1 MKAKSKSKRSV
12 RKFSRLKINPK
23 EESPSNDDGIDLSSL
38 RKPITT
44 SLSSLR
50 QVAKLFDN
58 GNHEVTSILDY
69 ECEVIYECRICRSLF
84 RSLANFISHKR
95 VYCTAKFDISMD
107 RSAIDPLG
115 MPILIPNITPP
126 PSSDTESKENCKA
139 ERSKGNPLDTF
150 SRKDLTSVVAMLQQK
165 QAETDPH
172 RRPPSPLRIVA
183 DTEQVLLE
191 VLESN
196 KVAYQTVLE
205 PTHSHIDSTDLMK
218 AQANEVQSILSRN
231 TAVLGPD
238 GQLIEV
244 NHLEKPDSPLQFHD
258 HPEDSL
264 SSTSSGDTNLVC
276 SVCDAK
282 FATKKT
288 LTFHMKSLHTPH
300 RMVYP
305 CPCCE
310 SLFTNPWGVYRHL
323 YKIHRKSND
332 QVRKLRPQIQEKAY
346 RTEATRAQDIEKDC
360 ANSKLNNNHEVT
372 INETEEWMAHL
383 ERDGELQRC
392 GGCGKRFD
400 RKAALLS
407 HSQICQKRIAACSD
421 GAARARRQQK
431 ASEIILETSISAPI
445 TSGRLPV
452 SEGSVSVK
460 DIIPKVVK
468 DQKDEVIRLPNL
480 SSAVTLT
487 RLGQDSDIGIRVEG
501 VSSLSKD
508 AWDKIGN
515 DGRAVEETVGEALGN
530 AEVLEMNGVQGDVE
544 MDDDPEIIFTKIE
557 KNQETPVDNVDSK
570 KRKSAAR
577 GDRQQN
583 SNSSLLKRSKTPS
596 LKGRSAPP
604 ETTRPVSSRVKAI
617 ERRIATIAD
626 LPKLRCLPCN
636 KKFSSMAHLRRHM
649 AIHITWNRYRCNLC
663 GFKCYEKVDCV
674 AHCNMAHDA
683 KNNRSA
689 IAGMMAEIQPDDNNA
704 NAAGRSLLKKQQ
716 GQTKE
721 AMDLEVI
728 DVTKPKTTFDDIAN
742 ANEEIDCIQNGDVHG
757 DKAASSPNS
766 ENRSEDSS
774 ERSKRAKLDEDP
786 ELRRMVMEVIF
797 GSSEGSSSSSEQSF
811 NSSATPKAL
820 ERGISIERSASSS
833 PTSIEAGNPSPK
845 TIESPKNEDKVQRPT
860 RNRSKVIDKD
870 FIYDLDAVLMQ
881 EPVMMEKLSHGPETS
896 LKVTNDKKR
905 NSIDIT
911 DFKGSDD
918 LTVVLYTGDDGNSK
932 IQEITKTN
940 IIVGDK

>member
-1 MKAKSKSKRSV
+1 MKPKSKSKRSV
-12 RKFSRLKINPK
+12 RKFGRLKINQK
-23 EESPSNDDGIDLSSL
+23 EEPPSNDDGIDLSNL

-58 GNHEVTSILDY
+58 GNHEVKSILDY

-95 VYCTAKFDISMD
+95 VYCRAKFDISMD
-107 RSAIDPLG
+107 RSAIDPHG

-126 PSSDTESKENCKA
+126 AFSDTESKENCTA
-139 ERSKGNPLDTF
+139 ERSRSRPGDAF
-150 SRKDLTSVVAMLQQK
+150 SRKDLTSVVAMLQQRH
-165 QAETDPH
+165 ADPQP
-172 RRPPSPLRIVA
+172 RAPSPLRIVA

-205 PTHSHIDSTDLMK
+205 PTHREIDPTDLMK
-218 AQANEVQSILSRN
+218 AQANEVQNILSRD

-238 GQLIEV
+238 GHLIEV

-264 SSTSSGDTNLVC
+264 SSTSSGDTNLTC

-360 ANSKLNNNHEVT
+360 ANSKLNNNHETTV
-372 INETEEWMAHL
+372 NETEEWMAHL
-383 ERDGELQRC
+383 ESDGELQRC

-431 ASEIILETSISAPI
+431 ASEIVLETSTSSPI
-445 TSGRLPV
+445 TTGRVPV
-452 SEGSVSVK
+452 PEGTVSVK

-468 DQKDEVIRLPNL
+468 EQKEEVIRLPNL

-487 RLGQDSDIGIRVEG
+487 RLGQDSEIGIRVEG

-508 AWDKIGN
+508 AWDKIGSEAPEP
-515 DGRAVEETVGEALGN
+515 GEGVGAGAPGE
-530 AEVLEMNGVQGDVE
+530 NGVQGQEE

-557 KNQETPVDNVDSK
+557 KSQEATVENADSR
-570 KRKSAAR
+570 KRKVGAKE
-577 GDRQQN
+577 RQRN
-583 SNSSLLKRSKTPS
+583 PHSSLLKRSRTPS
-596 LKGRSAPP
+596 LKDRSAPS
-604 ETTRPVSSRVKAI
+604 ETARPISSRVKAI

-626 LPKLRCLPCN
+626 LQKLRCLPCN

-649 AIHITWNRYRCNLC
+649 AIHINWNRYRCKVC

-683 KNNRSA
+683 KNNRTA

-704 NAAGRSLLKKQQ
+704 SAAGRSLLKKPQ
-716 GQTKE
+716 GQPKG

-728 DVTKPKTTFDDIAN
+728 DVTRPNTTSDDIAN
-742 ANEEIDCIQNGDVHG
+742 ANEEIDCIQNGDSHP
-757 DKAASSPNS
+757 KKSAPSPDS
-766 ENRSEDSS
+766 EDRPEDSS
-774 ERSKRAKLDEDP
+774 ERSKRVKLDEDP

-797 GSSEGSSSSSEQSF
+797 GSSEGSSSSSEQSL
-811 NSSATPKAL
+811 SSAATPKAVECGISL
-820 ERGISIERSASSS
+820 ERSTSSS
-833 PTSIEAGNPSPK
+833 PTSIEPRNPSPK
-845 TIESPKNEDKVQRPT
+845 ATESPKNEDKVQRPT

-881 EPVMMEKLSHGPETS
+881 EPVMMEEMSQSPETS

-905 NSIDIT
+905 SSIDIR
-911 DFKGSDD
+911 DFKESDD
-918 LTVVLYTGDDGNSK
+918 LTVVLYTGDDVDSK
-932 IQEITKTN
+932 IQEIPKTN
-940 IIVGDK
+940 IIVCDK